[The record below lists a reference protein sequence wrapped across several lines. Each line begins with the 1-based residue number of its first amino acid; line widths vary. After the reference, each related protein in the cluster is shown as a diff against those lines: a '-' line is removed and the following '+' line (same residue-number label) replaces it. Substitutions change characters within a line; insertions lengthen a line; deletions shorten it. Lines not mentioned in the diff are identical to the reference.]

1 MTTTGSNSA
10 ARIVANFA
18 VLLLLA
24 TAAAADWRDITTGST
39 IPDEN
44 YSDQP
49 SGKIGDASLFMEN
62 SGKIWKFGKFET
74 VTYFADLGL
83 RPAPPFVIRI
93 SGLIRHSPLGPAP
106 GG

>member
-39 IPDEN
+39 IPD
-44 YSDQP
+44 
-49 SGKIGDASLFMEN
+49 
-62 SGKIWKFGKFET
+62 
-74 VTYFADLGL
+74 
-83 RPAPPFVIRI
+83 
-93 SGLIRHSPLGPAP
+93 
-106 GG
+106 